1 MGEWSDLVAGP
12 GHGQP
17 ARLTWRGRA
26 ALCHVTRVRGEAE
39 VVHVT
44 RVSGGHMTRV
54 SAGHLSILDFL
65 FFFLNTIFILS
76 ERKLMVLLKLKLDNQ
91 IAALLPV

>member
-1 MGEWSDLVAGP
+1 M
-12 GHGQP
+12 
-17 ARLTWRGRA
+17 
-26 ALCHVTRVRGEAE
+26 TRVRGEAE

-44 RVSGGHMTRV
+44 RVSGGLMTRVSAGRMTRV